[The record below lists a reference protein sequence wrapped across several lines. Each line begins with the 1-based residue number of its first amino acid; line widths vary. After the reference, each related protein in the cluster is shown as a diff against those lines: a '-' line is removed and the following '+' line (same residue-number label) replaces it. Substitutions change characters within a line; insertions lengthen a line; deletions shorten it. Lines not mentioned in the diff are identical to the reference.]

1 VRGGEH
7 ARGQHHGEGG
17 PRPVASD
24 VGAWRGVSPRPT
36 SWGSRS
42 GGASMGKG
50 AGPWLAVRR
59 RAGSTS
65 APILGRKGA
74 RPWPTAGVGFL
85 TARSRGGEGGRER
98 RRERLDS

>member
-1 VRGGEH
+1 VRGGEP
-7 ARGQHHGEGG
+7 ARDRRHGGG
-17 PRPVASD
+17 PRSAASG
-24 VGAWRGVSPRPT
+24 VGAWRGVSTRPA

-50 AGPWLAVRR
+50 AGPWLAVRG

-65 APILGRKGA
+65 AQILGRKGA
-74 RPWPTAGVGFL
+74 RPWLAAGVGSWQL
-85 TARSRGGEGGRER
+85 ELGGEGGREG